1 MKIKTRL
8 LSIAATASL
17 SFSSTALAASGT
29 ASFDVS
35 VQVLASCSISASNM
49 SFASITTGTTTNT
62 DATSTLTV
70 NCSSGTPF
78 TIALGNGANFTTER
92 RMAWGGSYI
101 TYSLFQDSS
110 RSLEWVGANTKS
122 GTGTGADQ
130 SFTVY
135 GRIPSGQNISNT
147 GSYGDTIIATISY

>member
-1 MKIKTRL
+1 MKIKTAL
-8 LSIAATASL
+8 FTFVSAT
-17 SFSSTALAASGT
+17 SFSISNAVLAASGT

-78 TIALGNGANFTTER
+78 TIALGNGANFTTSR

-101 TYSLFQDSS
+101 SYALFQDNS
-110 RSLEWVGANTKS
+110 RSLEWVGATTKS
-122 GTGTGADQ
+122 GTGSGVDQ
-130 SFTVY
+130 TFTIY
-135 GRIPSGQNISNT
+135 GRIPSGQNVANT
-147 GSYGDTIIATISY
+147 GSYGDTIIATITY

>member
-1 MKIKTRL
+1 MRIKTAL
-8 LSIAATASL
+8 FTFVSAT
-17 SFSSTALAASGT
+17 SFSISNAVLAASGT

-78 TIALGNGANFTTER
+78 TIALGNGTNYSAGR
-92 RMAWGGSYI
+92 RLASGASYI
-101 TYSLFQDSS
+101 NYFLYSDSS
-110 RSLEWVGANTKS
+110 RSSQWNSTS
-122 GTGTGADQ
+122 GTGTGFDQ

-135 GRIPSGQNISNT
+135 GRIPSGQSISNT
-147 GSYGDTIIATISY
+147 GIYADTIIATITY